1 MTTTTTVARCPEC
14 HSERPDMSRVCD
26 ACGAPPAGSEAR
38 TGDPL
43 EGVRA
48 ADIEPYV
55 ALRYIARLF
64 KVLAV
69 LILLMLLGEVVLGL
83 MIDGRAALT
92 TLLGE
97 ATRLL
102 VLAGM
107 LWAAGDIA
115 VLMIDAGPR
124 PARRAHPARP
134 HQRAAAPGHADRA
147 RADARAG
154 RRRRAPTDALSA
166 RWARLSSAST
176 SAARS

>member
-1 MTTTTTVARCPEC
+1 VTTTTTVARCPEC
-14 HSERPDMSRVCD
+14 NSERPDMSRVCD

-48 ADIEPYV
+48 ADIEPYI

-64 KVLAV
+64 KVLAA

-83 MIDGRAALT
+83 LIDGRAALT

-115 VLMIDAGPR
+115 VLMIDAGHDLR
-124 PARRAHPARP
+124 VARILLGRINARL
-134 HQRAAAPGHADRA
+134 HQDGPSALDPGREPAAAGAP
-147 RADARAG
+147 
-154 RRRRAPTDALSA
+154 RRMP
-166 RWARLSSAST
+166 
-176 SAARS
+176 

>member
-1 MTTTTTVARCPEC
+1 MT
-14 HSERPDMSRVCD
+14 RVCD
-26 ACGAPPAGSEAR
+26 TCGAPPAGAQAR
-38 TGDPL
+38 LSDPL

-48 ADIEPYV
+48 EDIEPYI

-83 MIDGRAALT
+83 LIDGRAALT

-115 VLMIDAGPR
+115 VLMIDAGHDLR
-124 PARRAHPARP
+124 MARILLGRINARM
-134 HQRAAAPGHADRA
+134 HQQTPPSREPSREPAAAGSP
-147 RADARAG
+147 
-154 RRRRAPTDALSA
+154 RRMP
-166 RWARLSSAST
+166 
-176 SAARS
+176 